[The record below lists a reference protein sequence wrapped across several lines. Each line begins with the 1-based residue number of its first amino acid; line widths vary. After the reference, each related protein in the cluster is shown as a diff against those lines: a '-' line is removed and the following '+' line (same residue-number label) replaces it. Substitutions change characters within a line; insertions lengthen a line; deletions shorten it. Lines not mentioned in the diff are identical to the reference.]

1 MKSEFYF
8 QYDESGN
15 PLFYFEFV
23 PEFNYTFFT
32 TSFIGVETE
41 LYFERSISYPVACFL
56 EKKEPCKT
64 IFFQFLDMDS
74 QRYIHYV
81 SPIEHDFIASRYL
94 KNRGIDFNLFKSERY
109 IIKKLQTNGVFS
121 GEEYAN
127 AVISEYLNRL
137 GKEKFETLMKTKLT
151 RIGKKIFFE
160 ETFDKISFASGF
172 TNNQFYSC
180 SIGMYNLYFH
190 QNDLGMYTCWLKQVK
205 FECR

>member
-15 PLFYFEFV
+15 PLYYFEFV
-23 PEFNYTFFT
+23 PEFNYTLFT
-32 TSFIGVETE
+32 TSFIGTETE
-41 LYFERSISYPVACFL
+41 LYFERSISYPVDCFL

-64 IFFQFLDMDS
+64 LFFQFLDMDS

-81 SPIEHDFIASRYL
+81 NPIEHDFIASRYL
-94 KNRGIDFNLFKSERY
+94 KNRRIDFNLFKSERY

-137 GKEKFETLMKTKLT
+137 GKEKFEVLMQSKLVLIT
-151 RIGKKIFFE
+151 KKIFFDGV
-160 ETFDKISFASGF
+160 FDMVSTINTLRESVFFMAKVGV
-172 TNNQFYSC
+172 YS
-180 SIGMYNLYFH
+180 LYILLDENRKF
-190 QNDLGMYTCWLKQVK
+190 TCWLKQDK
-205 FECR
+205 LI